1 MGNVNVV
8 LAESKPLPNKDPG
21 WSDVDRVVDTGTFSD
36 DTLIADDRLEIAQCP
51 RFSLENIVLPLCNLL
66 GTVRRILWAQW
77 LLRSVQV
84 PLGNKPAGLVL
95 CEDLPLK

>member
-21 WSDVDRVVDTGTFSD
+21 LSDVDRVVDTGTFRD

-66 GTVRRILWAQW
+66 GTVRRILGPMGYFEAFRC
-77 LLRSVQV
+77 LSETS
-84 PLGNKPAGLVL
+84 PPGLSSPKT
-95 CEDLPLK
+95 CP